1 MIGLIPASGKASR
14 MNGLPKFALPCD
26 KDNTPLIARQVKQ
39 MSFYVDKI
47 IVSTTS
53 TWYELVKSF
62 NLPKTEIIIIEPS
75 TMNDAVI
82 KMANQFDSF
91 EYLIGMADTYFEGE
105 NPYIKLSD
113 SIKDNLISLA
123 CWPIDQE
130 LKGRV
135 GQVDIVK
142 NSVVDMKD
150 KESDCDYDYMW
161 GALALNKDIIMQ
173 LDKFKAHPGL
183 DLEYLII
190 DNFYKHY
197 AFKVDGQY
205 FDVGT
210 LAGYRNLLNRLDLS

>member
-14 MNGLPKFALPCD
+14 IGGLPKFALPCD
-26 KDNTPLIARQVKQ
+26 QNNTTLLARQVNQ

-47 IVSTTS
+47 IVSTTKA
-53 TWYELVKSF
+53 WYELVKSF
-62 NLPKTEIIIIEPS
+62 ALPKTEIVIIEPS

-82 KMANQFDSF
+82 RMAKEFDSYN
-91 EYLIGMADTYFEGE
+91 YLIGMADTYFDGE
-105 NPYIKLSD
+105 NPYINLSK
-113 SIKDNLISLA
+113 SIENNLISVA
-123 CWPIDQE
+123 CWPIHSD

-142 NSVVDMKD
+142 NHIIDVKD
-150 KESDCDYDYMW
+150 KTTDCDYEYMW
-161 GALALNKDIIMQ
+161 GALAFNKDILMQ
-173 LDKFKAHPGL
+173 LNKFNAHPGI
-183 DLEYLII
+183 DLPNLII

-210 LAGYRNLLNRLDLS
+210 LTGYRKLLNGIKL

>member
-14 MNGLPKFALPCD
+14 MGGLPKFALPCD
-26 KDNTPLIARQVKQ
+26 KDNTPLLTRQVKQ
-39 MSFYVDKI
+39 MSFYVDKVV
-47 IVSTTS
+47 VSTTN

-62 NLPKTEIIIIEPS
+62 NLPKTEITIIEPS

-82 KMANQFDSF
+82 KMAKEFDSYN
-91 EYLIGMADTYFEGE
+91 YLIGMADTYFEGQ
-105 NPYIKLSD
+105 NPYVVLSD
-113 SIKDNLISLA
+113 TIQDNLISVA
-123 CWPIDQE
+123 CWRVDSE

-142 NSVVDMKD
+142 NHIIDVKD
-150 KESDCDYDYMW
+150 KTPDCNYEYMW
-161 GALALNKDIIMQ
+161 GALAFNKDILMQ
-173 LDKFKAHPGL
+173 LDKFNAHPGI
-183 DLEYLII
+183 DLPSLII

-210 LAGYRNLLNRLDLS
+210 LPGYRNLLNRLDLS